1 MGDTWIAGLGRIA
14 TATAIAALL
23 LSLSARQV
31 LAEDVASLPLAPPL
45 PMHAG
50 GTPTTAWKQFC
61 IRLPEECRI
70 DPDEPA
76 LVTLTPEVWLLL
88 KTTNKRVNV
97 AIRPKTDREHW
108 GVEDRWNYPDDGYGD
123 CEDFQLLKRRL
134 LIEAGLPRRALRMAV
149 VADKEGYGHAVL
161 MVRSDR
167 GDFILDNSTDA
178 VLAWNETG
186 YRFVKRE
193 GSDDLAWVAL
203 AGDASTPT
211 VVASRSVAKRRAPMV
226 ARRER

>member
-1 MGDTWIAGLGRIA
+1 MRHVWTAGLCR
-14 TATAIAALL
+14 TATAIAVAVLL
-23 LSLSARQV
+23 FSSSAGNPK
-31 LAEDVASLPLAPPL
+31 ADDVAALPLAPPL
-45 PMHAG
+45 PMHSG
-50 GTPTTAWKQFC
+50 GKPTPAWKQFC
-61 IRLPEECRI
+61 IRLPDECRI
-70 DPDEPA
+70 DPAEPA
-76 LVTLTPEVWLLL
+76 LVTLTPEVWHLL
-88 KTTNKRVNV
+88 KTTNRRVNL

-149 VADKEGYGHAVL
+149 VADKEGNGHAVL

-167 GDFILDNSTDA
+167 GDFILDNSIDA

-203 AGDASTPT
+203 GDDAAPA
-211 VVASRSVAKRRAPMV
+211 VVASRSVAKRRALMA
-226 ARRER
+226 ARR

>member
-1 MGDTWIAGLGRIA
+1 MGHTWIAGLGRTATVIA
-14 TATAIAALL
+14 TAALL
-23 LSLSARQV
+23 LTFSARD
-31 LAEDVASLPLAPPL
+31 LKAEDLAALPVAPPL
-45 PMHAG
+45 LMHSG
-50 GTPTTAWKQFC
+50 GKPTTAWKQFC
-61 IRLPEECRI
+61 SRLPEECRI
-70 DPDEPA
+70 DPAEPA
-76 LVTLTPEVWLLL
+76 LLTLTPEVWHLL
-88 KTTNKRVNV
+88 KRTNKRVNV

-123 CEDFQLLKRRL
+123 CEDFQLLKRSL

-149 VADKEGYGHAVL
+149 VADKEGNGHAVL

-167 GDFILDNSTDA
+167 GDFVLDNSTDA

-186 YRFVKRE
+186 YRFIKRE

-203 AGDASTPT
+203 GDDAAPT
-211 VVASRSVAKRRAPMV
+211 VVASRSVAKRQAPMG

>member
-97 AIRPKTDREHW
+97 S
-108 GVEDRWNYPDDGYGD
+108 GVWNPPSLG
-123 CEDFQLLKRRL
+123 
-134 LIEAGLPRRALRMAV
+134 
-149 VADKEGYGHAVL
+149 
-161 MVRSDR
+161 
-167 GDFILDNSTDA
+167 
-178 VLAWNETG
+178 
-186 YRFVKRE
+186 
-193 GSDDLAWVAL
+193 GSD
-203 AGDASTPT
+203 G
-211 VVASRSVAKRRAPMV
+211 RS
-226 ARRER
+226 

>member
-1 MGDTWIAGLGRIA
+1 MRHTWIAGLCR
-14 TATAIAALL
+14 TATAIATAALL
-23 LSLSARQV
+23 LSLSARHPK
-31 LAEDVASLPLAPPL
+31 AEDIAALPLAPPL
-45 PMHAG
+45 SMHSG
-50 GTPTTAWKQFC
+50 GKPTTAWKQFC
-61 IRLPEECRI
+61 IHLPEECRI

-76 LVTLTPEVWLLL
+76 LVTLTPEMWHLL

-108 GVEDRWNYPDDGYGD
+108 GVEDRWNYPDEGYGD

-178 VLAWNETG
+178 VLAWDETG
-186 YRFVKRE
+186 YRFIKRE
-193 GSDDLAWVAL
+193 GSEDLAWVAL
-203 AGDASTPT
+203 GDDAAPA
-211 VVASRSVAKRRAPMV
+211 VVTSRSVARRPASV
-226 ARRER
+226 AARR

>member
-1 MGDTWIAGLGRIA
+1 MGHTWIASLGR
-14 TATAIAALL
+14 TATAITTAALL
-23 LSLSARQV
+23 LIFSAQQGE
-31 LAEDVASLPLAPPL
+31 AEDVNSLPLAPPL

-50 GTPTTAWKQFC
+50 GKPTPAWKQFC

-70 DPDEPA
+70 DLTEPA

-88 KTTNKRVNV
+88 KRTNKRVNV

-108 GVEDRWNYPDDGYGD
+108 GVEDRWTYPDDGYGD

-134 LIEAGLPRRALRMAV
+134 LIEAGLPRRALRIAV
-149 VADKEGYGHAVL
+149 VADKQGYGHAVL

-167 GDFILDNSTDA
+167 GDFVLDNSTDA

-186 YRFVKRE
+186 YRFIKRE
-193 GSDDLAWVAL
+193 GSDGLAWVAL
-203 AGDASTPT
+203 GDEAGHA
-211 VVASRSVAKRRAPMV
+211 VIASRSVAKRRTSIA
-226 ARRER
+226 ARR